1 MISPKVGSTTV
12 SNKQRRFILASASPR
27 RLELLERLGFRPD
40 KVQHPNIDEVY
51 RPRELPRNFV
61 LRMADEKACFFSVE
75 DNDVLLAADTIV
87 SLGRRI
93 IGKPTSKENSKEI
106 LELLSGRRHKVIS
119 AVVVRN
125 TLKSSS
131 KVVETVVRIKK
142 MTPTEIE
149 EYIASEEWQG
159 KAGGYGIQ
167 GQAEQ
172 FIPWIRG
179 SYSNVV
185 GLPLYETRNL
195 LVAYGLRAKQKY
207 E

>member
-1 MISPKVGSTTV
+1 MISPKAGLTTV
-12 SNKQRRFILASASPR
+12 SNNKGRFILASASPR
-27 RLELLERLGFRPD
+27 RLELLERLGFPPD
-40 KVQHPNIDEVY
+40 KVKYPNIDEVF
-51 RPRELPRNFV
+51 RQGELPRNFV
-61 LRMADEKACFFSVE
+61 LRMADEKARFFSLE

-93 IGKPTSKENSKEI
+93 IGKPTSKDNAKEI

-119 AVVVRN
+119 AIVVRKN
-125 TLKSSS
+125 NKTSS
-131 KVVETVVRIKK
+131 KVVETVLK
-142 MTPTEIE
+142 MKRMTSTEIE

-167 GQAEQ
+167 GRAEQ

-185 GLPLYETRNL
+185 GLPLYETKNL
-195 LVAYGLRAKQKY
+195 LVAHGLRAVKG
-207 E
+207 